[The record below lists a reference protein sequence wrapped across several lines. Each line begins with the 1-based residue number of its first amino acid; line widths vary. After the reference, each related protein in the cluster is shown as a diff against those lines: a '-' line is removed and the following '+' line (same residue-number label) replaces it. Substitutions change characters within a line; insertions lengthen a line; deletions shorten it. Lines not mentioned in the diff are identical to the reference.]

1 MTSTTQQT
9 QLDKIKADLL
19 NGKQV
24 DSVTAF
30 NQHCITRLSAIIK
43 RLRDS
48 GWPIRTDQDKGNGLA
63 RYALPDGWQPADTN
77 SQTQKRPVDRTSTSL
92 LDGANR

>member
-1 MTSTTQQT
+1 MSAARQT

-19 NGKQV
+19 SGCQV

-30 NQHCITRLSAIIK
+30 SRHCITRLAAIIK

-48 GWPIRTDQDKGNGLA
+48 GWPVVTDQDKGNGIA
-63 RYALPDGWQPADTN
+63 RYRLADGYPPDTKKPQ
-77 SQTQKRPVDRTSTSL
+77 
-92 LDGANR
+92 

>member
-1 MTSTTQQT
+1 MTPTTKPT

-19 NGKQV
+19 TGKQV

-43 RLRDS
+43 RLRDK
-48 GWPIRTDQDKGNGLA
+48 GWPISTDQDKGNGLA
-63 RYALPDGWQPADTN
+63 RYAVPDGWQPRAPETDR
-77 SQTQKRPVDRTSTSL
+77 QKKAR
-92 LDGANR
+92 

>member
-1 MTSTTQQT
+1 MNHNSQRE
-9 QLDKIKADLL
+9 KIKADLL
-19 NGKQV
+19 NRHPV

-30 NQHCITRLSAIIK
+30 NRHYITRLSAIIK

-63 RYALPDGWQPADTN
+63 RYALPEGWQPSEPAKPSGT
-77 SQTQKRPVDRTSTSL
+77 KKPVKSATI
-92 LDGANR
+92 